1 MKRNSV
7 DRLIDLIGSVMLGL
21 MLVLS
26 LFNVL
31 SSWITKN
38 RYGEIEELVLICF
51 VWVVYMGI
59 GLLYK
64 TKEHISVSFL
74 VQMLPP
80 KGQKIMLVVNDV
92 IVFVSSSIILYY
104 AVKLTIKSVT
114 KYTSVLKVPYCYIDA
129 AVAVGFLSLMIH
141 LLHKLIRLIRTRVKG
156 G

>member
-1 MKRNSV
+1 MNKFSV

-38 RYGEIEELVLICF
+38 RYGEVEELVLICF
-51 VWVVYMGI
+51 VWVVYIGM

-80 KGQKIMLVVNDV
+80 KGQKIISAVNDV
-92 IVFVSSSIILYY
+92 IVFASSCIITCY
-104 AVKLTIKSVT
+104 AVKLTVKSVT
-114 KYTSVLKVPYCYIDA
+114 KYPSVLKVPYCYIDA
-129 AVAVGFLSLMIH
+129 AVAAGFLTLIVY
-141 LLHKLIRLIRTRVKG
+141 LLQKLLRYVRSRVKG